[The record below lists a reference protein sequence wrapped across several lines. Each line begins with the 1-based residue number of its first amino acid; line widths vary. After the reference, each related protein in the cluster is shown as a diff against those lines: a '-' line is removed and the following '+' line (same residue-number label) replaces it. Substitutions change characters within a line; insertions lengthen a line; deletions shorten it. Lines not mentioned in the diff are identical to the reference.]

1 MICIK
6 ALISTFCRSL
16 QRPNVAS
23 NARSSANPCRSHGIL
38 SLVYDRR
45 LSTTKFHKNGD
56 RIPPCGKPFLL
67 TMDFLHPFSSTFVVL
82 FWSRDIIHLILL
94 TEDDSHF
101 RFRAF
106 SIDLNATL
114 SKAPST
120 SKNVPRAIPE
130 LMIVRSTLCT
140 ILCRAVSVEAPF
152 TNPYCF
158 C

>member
-1 MICIK
+1 M
-6 ALISTFCRSL
+6 
-16 QRPNVAS
+16 
-23 NARSSANPCRSHGIL
+23 
-38 SLVYDRR
+38 
-45 LSTTKFHKNGD
+45 
-56 RIPPCGKPFLL
+56 

-82 FWSRDIIHLILL
+82 FWSRDIIHLL
-94 TEDDSHF
+94 TDDDSHF

-130 LMIVRSTLCT
+130 LMIVRSILCT

-158 C
+158 LLSFEYILRSTSLCHNTIRSIHLSGTGARVMVL